1 MIKIFVVIGVVFFAT
16 LAVITAVETVNS
28 PKLTTVNVETRADRR
43 KKARG

>member
-1 MIKIFVVIGVVFFAT
+1 MKIIALIVTFVIIT

-28 PKLTTVNVETRADRR
+28 PKVAEAKVETRADRR